1 MENKILELNKIN
13 LTPDIENN
21 IVELDNNFSFE
32 KSLEKIKE
40 SYENKFNSEE
50 YMEID
55 DSFFRNMLL
64 FFFYFFSLF
73 SIFISPV
80 LLFFLDLDDEGCN
93 KYFTITML
101 IFFSWIVCY
110 FFHLIFFGKSTIKN
124 EGKKLLNNVNYYLPL
139 SKDELFIILNNNKKL
154 REYVKDNK
162 SIMYSQ
168 YTIEKILNDN
178 SDELLLKNGEALT
191 PKFLDVSDVDFN
203 MIKKS
208 ILEEQNKVFDME
220 FSNNKKS
227 NTYQVTY
234 SIENGP
240 KKQILLKNVD
250 NNKKTFL
257 KYIESL
263 VEKNYDRKCDIVS
276 IDLML

>member
-40 SYENKFNSEE
+40 SYENKFNSDQ
-50 YMEID
+50 YMGNKLNLFEKTLLI
-55 DSFFRNMLL
+55 SFCFTSLIMFIMPMKYLSIIAPIGFIL
-64 FFFYFFSLF
+64 ISSYFFY
-73 SIFISPV
+73 SICFE
-80 LLFFLDLDDEGCN
+80 D
-93 KYFTITML
+93 KYEKKYIT
-101 IFFSWIVCY
+101 
-110 FFHLIFFGKSTIKN
+110 N
-124 EGKKLLNNVNYYLPL
+124 EGKKLLDNIEYYLPL

-162 SIMYSQ
+162 SIMYNQ

-240 KKQILLKNVD
+240 KKQILLRNVD

-263 VEKNYDRKCDIVS
+263 VEKNYDRKCNIVS
-276 IDLML
+276 IDLMS

>member
-1 MENKILELNKIN
+1 MENKTLELNKIN
-13 LTPDIENN
+13 LTPNIENN
-21 IVELDNNFSFE
+21 IVELDNNFSFK

-40 SYENKFNSEE
+40 SYENKFNSDQ
-50 YMEID
+50 YMEHKLNLFEKTFLI
-55 DSFFRNMLL
+55 SFCFTFLIMFIMPMKYFSIVAPIGFILISSY
-64 FFFYFFSLF
+64 FFYSTCF
-73 SIFISPV
+73 
-80 LLFFLDLDDEGCN
+80 
-93 KYFTITML
+93 KKKHIT
-101 IFFSWIVCY
+101 
-110 FFHLIFFGKSTIKN
+110 N
-124 EGKKLLNNVNYYLPL
+124 EGKKLLDNIDYYLPL

-154 REYVKDNK
+154 REYVCDNK

-220 FSNNKKS
+220 FSNDKKS

-240 KKQILLKNVD
+240 KKQILLKNID

-276 IDLML
+276 IDLMS